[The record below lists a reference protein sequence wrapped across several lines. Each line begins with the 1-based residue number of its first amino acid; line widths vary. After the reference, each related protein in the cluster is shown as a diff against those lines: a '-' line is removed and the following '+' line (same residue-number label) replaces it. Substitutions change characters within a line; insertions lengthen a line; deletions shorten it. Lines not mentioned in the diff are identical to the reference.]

1 MEILVVLVIVTLLHL
16 AARKGWLDEF
26 DFDECD

>member
-1 MEILVVLVIVTLLHL
+1 MIPAIIILTLLHI

>member
-1 MEILVVLVIVTLLHL
+1 MSMLVAMGIWTCLHI

-26 DFDECD
+26 DFDE